1 MSPLRLP
8 KEGGGLVEPCV
19 RGTRV
24 INHIPKTC
32 GRKSS
37 RIPPRL
43 YFKCAPPSLWE
54 LEDLEAL
61 WSAIFLPTASSHVE
75 FREQNTLQLK
85 ER

>member
-1 MSPLRLP
+1 MVVCWNSVF
-8 KEGGGLVEPCV
+8 GGHGA
-19 RGTRV
+19 
-24 INHIPKTC
+24 INQIPKAC
-32 GRKSS
+32 GSESS

-61 WSAIFLPTASSHVE
+61 RSSIFLRAARSHAE
-75 FREQNTLQLK
+75 FREQNALQLK